1 MMTLNA
7 FIEPKDRIFCL
18 KPHKLQ
24 FSPYLRLQAIKRVK
38 YLIKINYKF
47 IAIFLQSETFQFFE
61 QAANAHWP
69 CSLLDI
75 DRKSVIYTGLYHKH
89 RAQKKA
95 AQIMQISQIFREAM
109 DSGLDVPANI
119 LIALDQQ
126 ILNETKTTFL

>member
-1 MMTLNA
+1 
-7 FIEPKDRIFCL
+7 
-18 KPHKLQ
+18 
-24 FSPYLRLQAIKRVK
+24 
-38 YLIKINYKF
+38 
-47 IAIFLQSETFQFFE
+47 LQSETFQFFE
-61 QAANAHWP
+61 QADNAHWP

-75 DRKSVIYTGLYHKH
+75 DRKSVIYTGFYHKY

-126 ILNETKTTFL
+126 QILNEKNNIFVIQIINLILN